1 MFKLYFNYNGKDIAL
16 KNCYGFL
23 FSVGGRRMY
32 VKIKEN
38 GHIVT
43 RTYYTKLVENFMI
56 SF

>member
-16 KNCYGFL
+16 YHCYGFL

-38 GHIVT
+38 GHIIT